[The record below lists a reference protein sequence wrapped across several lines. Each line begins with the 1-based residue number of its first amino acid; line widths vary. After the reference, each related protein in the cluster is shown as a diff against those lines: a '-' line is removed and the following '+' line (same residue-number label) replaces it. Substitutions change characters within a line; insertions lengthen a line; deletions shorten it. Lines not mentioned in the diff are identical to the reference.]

1 MAIDFL
7 SPAQFDDRI
16 EIVDNHGGSARNIT
30 LKTTSTKFEMTDELL
45 GEGFFQYTVVN
56 NGELT
61 YKFGDYNGYLN
72 QCYIEVDDAND
83 YINLYAGDI
92 DVHGALSADSLYT
105 SGNAT
110 IAGGSIQL
118 YGTGRILGIDTVS
131 ANTDAA
137 NKLYVDNAV
146 SGVSV
151 GVTSIS
157 EGSGIKV
164 TNGSSANPTVS
175 VNYDSGDTDNLIFAA
190 STVTSVSG
198 AASGYA
204 AFMLVAES
212 NPGLATGSPTKIRLS
227 DVHLEDF
234 GAAEGNINLGS
245 NKITSLATPTAS
257 TDAANKSYVD
267 TAVSSAGSGT
277 FLPLAGGTM
286 TGDILMDGKTG
297 AGNVIGLAT
306 GTSSDAMSLK
316 LYTYNNTDPGGGL
329 GTSTGNMIQADLGSN
344 LVLRQTAN
352 DGDITLQS
360 DNGSGGIATYILADG
375 STGAVNLY
383 NYGNKKLET
392 TSGGATVTG
401 NLTASGKLLVQSAGT
416 ASSPAVYF
424 TARSTTGMYFDY
436 ISNSVLFS
444 SNGSQRIQIN
454 STGLTISNISA
465 ATSDTDKF
473 LVSDS
478 GLIKYRTGTQVRS
491 DIGAGT
497 VTGATAATSDY
508 LDGINVSAST
518 TTPVVGLDIDG
529 LTELSSIDN
538 RSFDDI
544 YALCLE
550 DDQGDGNV
558 KIPMAG
564 MLRQNTVLL
573 SNFYDSNSTSSTYYF
588 FPFNTLSETSS
599 NQYYNSIPC
608 FTSGRVARIMM
619 MNMPSANMT
628 SGTWTTQIRVS
639 KNGSTANTSTELT
652 PTSYAIGGRIEY
664 NPYTS
669 FSKGDRLQISFQ
681 KSQTN
686 VFWNSVSCVVV
697 LQFGII

>member
-7 SPAQFDDRI
+7 SPSQFEDNI
-16 EIVDNHGGSARNIT
+16 QILDNHSGSARNIT
-30 LKTTSTKFEMTDELL
+30 LKTTATKFEMTDELI
-45 GEGFFQYTVVN
+45 GEGFFKYTISS
-56 NGELT
+56 GELD
-61 YKFGDYNGYLN
+61 YYFGDYNGFN
-72 QCYIEVDDAND
+72 NECYIHVSDAND
-83 YINLYAGDI
+83 YIDLYAGDI
-92 DVHGALSADSLYT
+92 EAHGAFTATSIYT

-190 STVTSVSG
+190 TTITSVNGSG
-198 AASGYA
+198 SGYA
-204 AFMLVAES
+204 DFMLVAES
-212 NPGLATGSPTKIRLS
+212 NPGVATGAPKKVRIS
-227 DVHLEDF
+227 DIHLEDF
-234 GAAEGNINLGS
+234 GAAEGNVNLGS

-286 TGDILMDGKTG
+286 TGDILMDRKTG
-297 AGNVIGLAT
+297 AGNVIGLAS
-306 GTSSDAMSLK
+306 GTLSDAMSLK
-316 LYTYNNTDPGGGL
+316 LYTYNNIDPGGGL

-352 DGDITLQS
+352 DGAITLQS
-360 DNGSGGIATYILADG
+360 DDGSGGLANYVLADG
-375 STGAVNLY
+375 QNGTVSLYSYGSKKLQTSSTGV
-383 NYGNKKLET
+383 
-392 TSGGATVTG
+392 TVTG
-401 NLTASGKLLVQSAGT
+401 QLTATTKLAVQGTGT
-416 ASSPAVYF
+416 AGSPAIYF
-424 TARSTTGMYFDY
+424 TGRANTGIYFDY
-436 ISNSVLFS
+436 LSRSILFS
-444 SNGSQRIQIN
+444 SNSSQTLKTN
-454 STGLTISNISA
+454 SDGLTISNISA

-478 GLIKYRTGTQVRS
+478 GLVKYRTGTQVRS

-497 VTGATAATSDY
+497 VTGVIAETSSY
-508 LDGINVSAST
+508 LDGISASNST
-518 TTPVVGLDIDG
+518 TTPAIGLDIDG
-529 LTELSSIDN
+529 LTSLNSIAN
-538 RSFDDI
+538 RSLDDI

-550 DDQGDGNV
+550 DDQGEGNV

-564 MLRQNTVLL
+564 LLRQNAVLL

-608 FTSGRVARIMM
+608 FASGYVARIMM

-639 KNGSTANTSTELT
+639 KNGSVANTSTELT

-669 FSKGDRLQISFQ
+669 FSKGDRLQISYQ

>member
-7 SPAQFDDRI
+7 SPSQFEDNI
-16 EIVDNHGGSARNIT
+16 QILDNHSSSARNIT
-30 LKTTSTKFEMTDELL
+30 LKTTATKFEMSDELL
-45 GEGFFQYTVVN
+45 GAPFLQYTIIS
-56 NGELT
+56 GELS
-61 YKFGDYNGYLN
+61 YKFGDYDGQGN
-72 QCYIEVDDAND
+72 QSYIHIDDAND
-83 YINLYAGDI
+83 FIDLYAGDI
-92 DVHGALSADSLYT
+92 EAHGSFSATNLYT

-190 STVTSVSG
+190 TTITSVNG
-198 AASGYA
+198 AGSGYA
-204 AFMLVAES
+204 DFILVAES
-212 NPGLATGSPTKIRLS
+212 NPGVATGAPKKIRIS
-227 DVHLEDF
+227 DIHLEDF
-234 GAAEGNINLGS
+234 GAAEGNVNLGS

-267 TAVSSAGSGT
+267 TAVASAGDGT

-286 TGDILMDGKTG
+286 TGDARFND
-297 AGNVIGLAT
+297 NVYARFGTT
-306 GTSSDAMSLK
+306 GTGDLIIGHADFGSPYSLILENGSGDLK
-316 LYTYNNTDPGGGL
+316 
-329 GTSTGNMIQADLGSN
+329 IQATN
-344 LVLRQTAN
+344 LVLESAN
-352 DGDITLQS
+352 AETYIDCS
-360 DNGSGGIATYILADG
+360 FNGSVD
-375 STGAVNLY
+375 LY
-383 NYGNKKLET
+383 YDNAKKLATE
-392 TSGGATVTG
+392 SGGVAVTG
-401 NLTASGKLLVQSAGT
+401 SLTASSKLLVQSAGT
-416 ASSPAVYF
+416 ATSPAVYF
-424 TARSTTGMYFDY
+424 TARNSTGMYFDY
-436 ISNSVLFS
+436 VSNSVLFS
-444 SNGSQRIQIN
+444 SNASERIKIN

-478 GLIKYRTGTQVRS
+478 GLVKYRTGTQVRS

-497 VTGATAATSDY
+497 VTGVLAETSSY
-508 LDGINVSAST
+508 LDGISASAST
-518 TTPVVGLDIDG
+518 TTPSIGLDIDG
-529 LTELSSIDN
+529 LTELSTIDN
-538 RSFDDI
+538 RSYDDI

-564 MLRQNTVLL
+564 MLRQNTVFL
-573 SNFYDSNSTSSTYYF
+573 SNFYDSNSTSTTYYF
-588 FPFNTLSETSS
+588 FPFNSLLETSS

-608 FTSGRVARIMM
+608 FAAGRVARIMM
-619 MNMPSANMT
+619 MNMSPTNMT

-639 KNGSTANTSTELT
+639 KNGSVANTSTELT

-664 NPYTS
+664 NPYTA

-686 VFWNSVSCVVV
+686 VFWNSVSAVVV